1 MNPYNDMTLA
11 ARRARES
18 RWNAKTC
25 ARVVHPRFGEVIVPH
40 TSNYAAMLNAAE
52 YWGCDWLEMNMEL
65 DDLPPRYRAQAEQQ
79 LAARKRRA
87 ADPLAEAVKQA
98 KAAGRNFDSR
108 GEYEFYTG
116 IVLPKMARGEIVECE
131 QHPAFPL
138 FPAGEY
144 GTMKLR
150 PIRYTAD
157 FRLKYADGTVEIVE
171 IKSKFVRRMQRDYPV
186 RRRVFLE
193 QIARPA
199 GWKFTEI
206 ITAEDKDDL
215 KRWRELAKEG

>member
-1 MNPYNDMTLA
+1 
-11 ARRARES
+11 
-18 RWNAKTC
+18 
-25 ARVVHPRFGEVIVPH
+25 
-40 TSNYAAMLNAAE
+40 
-52 YWGCDWLEMNMEL
+52 MNMEL

-98 KAAGRNFDSR
+98 KAAGRDFDSR

-144 GTMKLR
+144 GTMKL
-150 PIRYTAD
+150 
-157 FRLKYADGTVEIVE
+157 IVE

>member
-1 MNPYNDMTLA
+1 MN
-11 ARRARES
+11 
-18 RWNAKTC
+18 
-25 ARVVHPRFGEVIVPH
+25 I
-40 TSNYAAMLNAAE
+40 
-52 YWGCDWLEMNMEL
+52 EL

-87 ADPLAEAVKQA
+87 ADTLAEAVKQA
-98 KAAGRNFDSR
+98 KAAGRDFDSR

-116 IVLPKMARGEIVECE
+116 TVLPKMARGEIVACE

-157 FRLKYADGTVEIVE
+157 FRLKYAAPLRSWRSRASLSGVCSVITLCGGGC
-171 IKSKFVRRMQRDYPV
+171 SWNRSPAQRGGNLP
-186 RRRVFLE
+186 RSSQQRT
-193 QIARPA
+193 
-199 GWKFTEI
+199 KT
-206 ITAEDKDDL
+206 T
-215 KRWRELAKEG
+215 

>member
-1 MNPYNDMTLA
+1 
-11 ARRARES
+11 
-18 RWNAKTC
+18 
-25 ARVVHPRFGEVIVPH
+25 
-40 TSNYAAMLNAAE
+40 
-52 YWGCDWLEMNMEL
+52 MNMEL

-98 KAAGRNFDSR
+98 KAAGRDFDSR

-116 IVLPKMARGEIVECE
+116 TVLPKMARG
-131 QHPAFPL
+131 
-138 FPAGEY
+138 
-144 GTMKLR
+144 
-150 PIRYTAD
+150 
-157 FRLKYADGTVEIVE
+157 EIVE

>member
-1 MNPYNDMTLA
+1 
-11 ARRARES
+11 
-18 RWNAKTC
+18 
-25 ARVVHPRFGEVIVPH
+25 
-40 TSNYAAMLNAAE
+40 
-52 YWGCDWLEMNMEL
+52 MNMEL

-98 KAAGRNFDSR
+98 KAAGRDFDSR

-116 IVLPKMARGEIVECE
+116 TVLPKMARGEIVECE

-157 FRLKYADGTVEIVE
+157 FCPNNAMKYDDKEMPSIMVFIPKFRLCDVLSTADTSVHPAFRVNGVEINGFWVGKYQTSHYNGRAYSLPGENPANTAGLDTFVSYNRAKGGKFHE
-171 IKSKFVRRMQRDYPV
+171 I
-186 RRRVFLE
+186 
-193 QIARPA
+193 
-199 GWKFTEI
+199 TC
-206 ITAEDKDDL
+206 AEWAAIL
-215 KRWRELAKEG
+215 KPRF

>member
-1 MNPYNDMTLA
+1 MSM
-11 ARRARES
+11 R
-18 RWNAKTC
+18 
-25 ARVVHPRFGEVIVPH
+25 
-40 TSNYAAMLNAAE
+40 
-52 YWGCDWLEMNMEL
+52 LEL
-65 DDLPPRYRAQAEQQ
+65 SDLPPRYRAQAEKQ
-79 LAARKRRA
+79 LAQRRCGG
-87 ADPLAEAVKQA
+87 
-98 KAAGRNFDSR
+98 KAAPASLEAAVNAARSTGHEFDSR

-116 IVLPKMARGEIVECE
+116 TVLPKMARGEIVECE

-157 FRLKYADGTVEIVE
+157 FRLTYADGTVEIVE

>member
-1 MNPYNDMTLA
+1 
-11 ARRARES
+11 
-18 RWNAKTC
+18 
-25 ARVVHPRFGEVIVPH
+25 
-40 TSNYAAMLNAAE
+40 
-52 YWGCDWLEMNMEL
+52 MNMEL

-98 KAAGRNFDSR
+98 KAAGRDFDSR

-116 IVLPKMARGEIVECE
+116 TVLPKMARGEIVECE

-144 GTMKLR
+144 GTMKLH

-157 FRLKYADGTVEIVE
+157 LSIRK
-171 IKSKFVRRMQRDYPV
+171 
-186 RRRVFLE
+186 
-193 QIARPA
+193 
-199 GWKFTEI
+199 
-206 ITAEDKDDL
+206 
-215 KRWRELAKEG
+215 

>member
-1 MNPYNDMTLA
+1 
-11 ARRARES
+11 
-18 RWNAKTC
+18 
-25 ARVVHPRFGEVIVPH
+25 
-40 TSNYAAMLNAAE
+40 
-52 YWGCDWLEMNMEL
+52 MNMEL

-98 KAAGRNFDSR
+98 KAAGRDFDSR

-116 IVLPKMARGEIVECE
+116 TVLPKMARGEIVECE

-157 FRLKYADGTVEIVE
+157 FRLTY
-171 IKSKFVRRMQRDYPV
+171 MP
-186 RRRVFLE
+186 
-193 QIARPA
+193 
-199 GWKFTEI
+199 
-206 ITAEDKDDL
+206 TAPL
-215 KRWRELAKEG
+215 RSWRSRASLSGVCSVTTLCGGGCS

>member
-1 MNPYNDMTLA
+1 
-11 ARRARES
+11 
-18 RWNAKTC
+18 
-25 ARVVHPRFGEVIVPH
+25 
-40 TSNYAAMLNAAE
+40 
-52 YWGCDWLEMNMEL
+52 MNMEL

-87 ADPLAEAVKQA
+87 ADQLAEAVKQA
-98 KAAGRNFDSR
+98 KAAGRDFDSR

-116 IVLPKMARGEIVECE
+116 TVLPKMARG
-131 QHPAFPL
+131 
-138 FPAGEY
+138 
-144 GTMKLR
+144 
-150 PIRYTAD
+150 
-157 FRLKYADGTVEIVE
+157 EIVE